1 MGNFCSSVSGELES
15 NRETATELRLIP
27 NALTTYTPVV
37 SSEGGTYHLFYTVST
52 DVKVVNSLHY

>member
-1 MGNFCSSVSGELES
+1 VGNFCSSVGGALDS
-15 NRETATELRLIP
+15 NREAATELRLIP

-37 SSEGGTYHLFYTVST
+37 SSEDSTSHLFYTVST